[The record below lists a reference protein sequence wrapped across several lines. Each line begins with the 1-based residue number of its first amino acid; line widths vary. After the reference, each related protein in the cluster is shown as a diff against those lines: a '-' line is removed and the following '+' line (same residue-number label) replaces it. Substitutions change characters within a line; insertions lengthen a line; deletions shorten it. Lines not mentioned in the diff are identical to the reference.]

1 MIRKETINGV
11 YTISGIDSSSQLE
24 AFYNEVVADNIEKYV
39 GISPTGR
46 RFKFDPVKK
55 EGVLLPEDELFA
67 INPNYI
73 PTVPVEETI
82 AEIAEQPI
90 EAAVPVVEAPI
101 EPVVEAIPAVEN
113 WISTDTT
120 NVPVEQPAEPVYEEA
135 EIVNDQAELISELNR
150 ENAHLQEVIKELT
163 DKNTEL
169 TDKNAVLNEALNQNE
184 RDLSEV
190 RRAKLD
196 CDVVIEQLKAEN
208 HDLHNKA
215 DIIAPEVKTYTI
227 DDLFAIGAELG
238 YKVMLTK

>member
-67 INPNYI
+67 INPSYI
-73 PTVPVEETI
+73 PTAPVEETI

-90 EAAVPVVEAPI
+90 EAEVPVVEAPI
-101 EPVVEAIPAVEN
+101 EPVVAAPVVEN
-113 WISTDTT
+113 WVAAEPVE
-120 NVPVEQPAEPVYEEA
+120 VPVEQPAEPVYEEA

-163 DKNTEL
+163 DKNAEL

-215 DIIAPEVKTYTI
+215 DIISPEVKTYTI